1 MSGAPDDDQS
11 FLNSSAAIQY
21 RLLPLPG
28 NLSLEFG
35 GISIKVVNSQTIRKK
50 PPQQCH
56 TNVDVKNNF
65 NPTYNISIFTILYI
79 PEKIDEIE
87 IFHEDSTDILLV
99 YCVKDLLLGQSPY
112 P

>member
-11 FLNSSAAIQY
+11 FPNSSAAIQY
-21 RLLPLPG
+21 RFLPLPG

-50 PPQQCH
+50 PPEQFH

-65 NPTYNISIFTILYI
+65 NPTYNISIITILNV
-79 PEKIDEIE
+79 PEKINEIE
-87 IFHEDSTDILLV
+87 IFHEDATDILVV
-99 YCVKDLLLGQSPY
+99 YCVKDLLLG
-112 P
+112 